1 MMALS
6 SNKGCCQIFAL
17 FAQGLPNVVTINTS
31 SAASVGAGS
40 LHEAGSRIR
49 GRSLQG
55 AEGG

>member
-31 SAASVGAGS
+31 SAADVGAGS
-40 LHEAGSRIR
+40 LR
-49 GRSLQG
+49 GIMRRAVG
-55 AEGG
+55 